1 MGGVVCVNRGEEWK
15 TGPDGGMGVLPAVF
29 TNARHITFDIT
40 GVERR
45 AIERRREQ
53 KDEPFGPKD
62 QLTIDGRH
70 GPDGSPVLCGP
81 TQHSPGLSN
90 RVNPALGIRCRAKR
104 RAVIEVGAAVPFAI
118 PTFPLE
124 RRFQSANVEPPSLHA
139 FVFAARICNLG
150 KLPENRVQKPSE
162 PDTFTLTVLADAI
175 HAVIPSARSLQPDTF
190 TAHCQAAIQCTR
202 AMLKESCASAGHPRP
217 KIRFGL
223 SIR

>member
-1 MGGVVCVNRGEEWK
+1 MDWIQHAEQLGRFVAVTKGSECNHRPDRGMLVV
-15 TGPDGGMGVLPAVF
+15 PAVF

-45 AIERRREQ
+45 AIERRRKQ
-53 KDEPFGPKD
+53 KDKPFGSKD

-104 RAVIEVGAAVPFAI
+104 SAVIEVGAAVPFAI

-124 RRFQSANVEPPSLHA
+124 RRFQSANMEPPSLRA
-139 FVFAARICNLG
+139 FVFAARICNLC

-162 PDTFTLTVLADAI
+162 PDTFTLTVLADPI
-175 HAVIPSARSLQPDTF
+175 HAVIPVARS
-190 TAHCQAAIQCTR
+190 
-202 AMLKESCASAGHPRP
+202 HPP
-217 KIRFGL
+217 ATVA
-223 SIR
+223 